1 MPMSA
6 GQMVEDALVEKNP
19 PSLVYEPLVYV
30 DRQTTERDL
39 ASGDEQL
46 VARALLAAS
55 LEDVDAAWVFDQCLA
70 MVDDPR
76 IGVRWAVALA
86 IGHLAIPGDFV
97 DATAAREALKRLAAD
112 RAVRPAA
119 SDALADVEHALTVR
133 PEPGT

>member
-1 MPMSA
+1 M
-6 GQMVEDALVEKNP
+6 EKNP

-55 LEDVDAAWVFDQCLA
+55 LEDVDAAWVFDRCLA

-76 IGVRWAVALA
+76 VGVRWAVALA
-86 IGHLAIPGDFV
+86 IGHPPIPG
-97 DATAAREALKRLAAD
+97 RLRRCD
-112 RAVRPAA
+112 R
-119 SDALADVEHALTVR
+119 ST
-133 PEPGT
+133 